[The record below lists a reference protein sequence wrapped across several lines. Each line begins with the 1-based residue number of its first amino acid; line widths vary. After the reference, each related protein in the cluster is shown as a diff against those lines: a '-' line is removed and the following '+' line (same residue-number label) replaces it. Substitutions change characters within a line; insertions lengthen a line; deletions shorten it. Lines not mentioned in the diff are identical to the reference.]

1 MNAELYLA
9 SLTVRITKHQLR
21 EEGAQTMDMSV
32 ACCAVK
38 LPIERVLGEAIER
51 FVTVVLQRWEGI
63 VFHVLA
69 CGRRR
74 PRRLTHMILVAMSVA
89 VFQCGLS
96 RAR

>member
-1 MNAELYLA
+1 MNAELCLA
-9 SLTVRITKHQLR
+9 SLIVRITKHPLH
-21 EEGAQTMDMSV
+21 EEGARTMDMSI
-32 ACCAVK
+32 ACRAMNIS
-38 LPIERVLGEAIER
+38 IECVLGKATER
-51 FVTVVLQRWEGI
+51 FVTVVLQRWEDI
-63 VFHVLA
+63 VFLVLA